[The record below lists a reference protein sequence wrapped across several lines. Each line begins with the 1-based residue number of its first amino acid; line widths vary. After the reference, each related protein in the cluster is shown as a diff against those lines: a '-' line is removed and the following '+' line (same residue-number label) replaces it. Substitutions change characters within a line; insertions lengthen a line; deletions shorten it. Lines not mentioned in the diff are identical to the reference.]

1 MIDRDAL
8 IMELTAAGQN
18 TEAELNIGTTAL
30 TLAALSTPE
39 KERKPYQ
46 RHLKR
51 LVTEVAAYVT
61 GQQHPIPLK
70 LQHEALI
77 RVIHERYGYLGTKE
91 CFDDIEAANLMHV
104 IETRRGL
111 PVALGILYLHVATH
125 MGWVA
130 AGLDFPGRFLLRLD
144 AEEGRLIFDPFEG
157 PRSIAWTR

>member
-8 IMELTAAGQN
+8 IIELTAASQN
-18 TEAELNIGTTAL
+18 TEADLYVGTTAL

-46 RHLKR
+46 RHLER
-51 LVTEVAAYVT
+51 LVTEVEFYVT
-61 GQQHPIPLK
+61 GHQHPIPLK

-91 CFDDIEAANLMHV
+91 CFEDIEAANLMHV

-130 AGLDFPGRFLLRLD
+130 AGLDFPGRFLDWSSTLD
-144 AEEGRLIFDPFEG
+144 VKCAGNGNIPFQN
-157 PRSIAWTR
+157 R